1 MSERRQVLIVDDEP
15 GMRYMARRVFQD
27 RFDILEAEDGES
39 ALRILEER
47 TCHFAVV
54 DVRLPGISGLELLT
68 RIHLLRPEIDVIVM
82 TGSAADPD
90 EVLEDSIRRK
100 AFFFLRKPF
109 PISVLETLADRIVE
123 SQEAREALDRQMR
136 RLQRD
141 LDAAK
146 KFQRRLL
153 PPSEWENRGVR
164 VSSLH
169 IASER
174 LSGDFFDYWR
184 LPGGEVAVL
193 VADVMG
199 HGPSAA
205 MATGI
210 VKSQLQ
216 RSLAE
221 SPDPAEALVQLELEL
236 GRSQIS
242 GFLTAFLLVVHDE
255 EIAYCGAGH
264 PAVLG
269 WTRQGSR
276 FALDSSGIPINT
288 GFSQPARSTER
299 LSRRAG
305 DRLVLLTDGYT
316 EGANGSDE
324 MFGES
329 PEEGAPSP
337 LESSMIAACEGR
349 TLPEALAE
357 FDRAWIRYTGSAE
370 SEDDRAVIV
379 MEFVSP

>member
-1 MSERRQVLIVDDEP
+1 MSQRRQVLIVDDEP

-27 RFDILEAEDGES
+27 RFDVLEAENGED
-39 ALRILEER
+39 ALRILEGR
-47 TCHFAVV
+47 SCHFAVV

-109 PISVLETLADRIVE
+109 PVSVLETLADRIVE
-123 SQEAREALDRQMR
+123 SQEASEALDRQMR
-136 RLQRD
+136 RLQKD

-153 PPSEWENRGVR
+153 PSSEWEAEGVR
-164 VSSLH
+164 VASLH

-174 LSGDFFDYWR
+174 LSGDFFDYWK

-193 VADVMG
+193 IADVMG

-221 SPDPAEALVQLELEL
+221 GPDPAEALVQLELEL
-236 GRSQIS
+236 GRSQIT
-242 GFLTAFLLVVHDE
+242 GFVTAFLLVVDSAG
-255 EIAYCGAGH
+255 IAYCGAGH

-269 WTRQGSR
+269 WSHDGTQFTLGSG
-276 FALDSSGIPINT
+276 GIPVNT
-288 GFSQPARSTER
+288 GLGQPERHARR
-299 LSRRAG
+299 IPRRAG

-316 EGANGSDE
+316 EGANDSFE

-329 PEEGAPSP
+329 AEEGAPSP
-337 LESSMIAACEGR
+337 LVLALDAALR
-349 TLPEALAE
+349 LPSLPESAHAV
-357 FDRAWIRYTGSAE
+357 DRAWIDYTGSAE
-370 SEDDRAVIV
+370 SEDDRAIILVEIG
-379 MEFVSP
+379 SD